1 MRHRVGRRH
10 TIRAAAPLLVLGAI
24 IILASGFLLSRHTF
38 APGIQPFPDGV
49 EYADAATRLVHGHGY
64 TTTVPDYPTSPHAAQ
79 AVNPPRYPPGSP
91 PRLAPFAAAGHVDL
105 GTRVAAVLLVL
116 AVGWAALE
124 LGGPWAA
131 ILAVL
136 LAMLGRFARQSA
148 YLVLGDALA
157 AALAVAILPLVKRR
171 TTTAIYAAGFLA

>member
-10 TIRAAAPLLVLGAI
+10 TIRAAAPLLVLAAI

-38 APGIQPFPDGV
+38 GPGIQPFPDGV
-49 EYADAATRLVHGHGY
+49 EYADAA
-64 TTTVPDYPTSPHAAQ
+64 
-79 AVNPPRYPPGSP
+79 
-91 PRLAPFAAAGHVDL
+91 AGHVNV

-116 AVGWAALE
+116 AVGWAGLE

-136 LAMLGRFARQSA
+136 LVMVGRFARQS
-148 YLVLGDALA
+148 
-157 AALAVAILPLVKRR
+157 
-171 TTTAIYAAGFLA
+171 